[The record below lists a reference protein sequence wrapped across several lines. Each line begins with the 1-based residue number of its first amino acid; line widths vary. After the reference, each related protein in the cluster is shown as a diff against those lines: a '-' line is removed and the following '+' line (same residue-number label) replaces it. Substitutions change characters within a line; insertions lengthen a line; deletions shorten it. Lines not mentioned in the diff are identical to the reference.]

1 MNKTIIFRELSFKT
15 VRSSGNGGQH
25 INKVASKVV
34 LNFFIQTSQGLSK
47 SEKELILKNLSN
59 KISCNGVLR
68 MSAQSTRSQ
77 HRNKELVIIRFFSLL
92 AQATIIS
99 KPRRKSLY
107 NKKLHQKRLKA
118 KKHLSEK
125 KDIRKKLRF

>member
-1 MNKTIIFRELSFKT
+1 MNKTIIFRELNFKA

-34 LNFFIQTSQGLSK
+34 LSFFIQTSQGLSK

-59 KISCNGVLR
+59 KISSNGVLR
-68 MSAQSTRSQ
+68 MSSQSTRSQ
-77 HRNKELVIIRFFSLL
+77 YHNKELVIIRFFSLL

-99 KPRRKSLY
+99 KPRKKSLY

-125 KDIRKKLRF
+125 KDSRKKLRF

>member
-1 MNKTIIFRELSFKT
+1 MNKTIIFRELNFKA

-34 LNFFIQTSQGLSK
+34 LSFFIQTSQGLSK

-59 KISCNGVLR
+59 KISSNGVLR
-68 MSAQSTRSQ
+68 MSSQSTRSQ
-77 HRNKELVIIRFFSLL
+77 HHNKELVIIRFFSLL

-99 KPRRKSLY
+99 KPRKKSLY

-125 KDIRKKLRF
+125 KDSRKKLRF